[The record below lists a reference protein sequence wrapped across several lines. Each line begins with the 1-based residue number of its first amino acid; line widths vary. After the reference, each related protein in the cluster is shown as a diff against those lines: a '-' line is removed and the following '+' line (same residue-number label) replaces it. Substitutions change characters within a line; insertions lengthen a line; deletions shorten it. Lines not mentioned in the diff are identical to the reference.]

1 MFFHSVMD
9 QVDQKI
15 DIGKR
20 RFRKTWSAKIE
31 GNIKNE
37 LQELKDK
44 YVITVTDKAQNNILF
59 TCKRFYIAKVREEL
73 SSPGQRTYQLDNI
86 SLEDIH
92 SRITSFSASKNIRVT
107 DDMKEIPLIYW
118 IPKMHK
124 NPVGSRFIAGSKI
137 CSIKPL
143 SQYFSKALKLILHH
157 MKLYSATVLER
168 ANISYYWIIE
178 NSLEFMDKIKNVRME
193 HMQTYDFS
201 TLYPALPQAEIKK
214 QFSKI
219 FNKVFKREGKQFI
232 NVNFYKAYFT
242 NKQNT
247 RGC

>member
-86 SLEDIH
+86 SLKDIH
-92 SRITSFSASKNIRVT
+92 RRITSFSVSKNIRVT

-124 NPVGSRFIAGSKI
+124 NPVGSR
-137 CSIKPL
+137 
-143 SQYFSKALKLILHH
+143 
-157 MKLYSATVLER
+157 
-168 ANISYYWIIE
+168 
-178 NSLEFMDKIKNVRME
+178 
-193 HMQTYDFS
+193 
-201 TLYPALPQAEIKK
+201 
-214 QFSKI
+214 
-219 FNKVFKREGKQFI
+219 
-232 NVNFYKAYFT
+232 
-242 NKQNT
+242 
-247 RGC
+247 